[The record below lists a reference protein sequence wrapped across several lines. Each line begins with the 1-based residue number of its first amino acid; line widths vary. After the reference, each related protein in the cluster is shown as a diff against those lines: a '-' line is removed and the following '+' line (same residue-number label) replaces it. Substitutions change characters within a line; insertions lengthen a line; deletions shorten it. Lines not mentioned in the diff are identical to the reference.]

1 MRYAT
6 PLLFAL
12 ASTLFL
18 GADCRKSEV
27 ACIDWSGRTLDLQA
41 YDWAECSTANAQVCS
56 GLQLPD
62 RVTLRILDEPVQLRE
77 LQCEMPRAE
86 LVAGDFPNLEFLGP
100 ADATLVVSGDFAVA
114 ESVRIRD
121 TECYGRFFIAAAR
134 IGDTSRGNRQFW
146 VTPGD
151 GATTW
156 AFGYRFVPND
166 SDACADIQADCTNE
180 CFAEVSAVE

>member
-1 MRYAT
+1 MRRIT
-6 PLLFAL
+6 RLVLAL

-18 GADCRKSEV
+18 GADCRKPEV
-27 ACIDWSGRTLDLQA
+27 ACIDWSGRTLEMTLPNWEEYSDYPSYA
-41 YDWAECSTANAQVCS
+41 CSA
-56 GLQLPD
+56 LDLPD
-62 RVTLRILDEPVQLRE
+62 RVVLRILDESVQL
-77 LQCEMPRAE
+77 QCGMPRAE
-86 LVAGDFPNLEFLGP
+86 LVEGDFPNLEFLGP

-156 AFGYRFVPND
+156 AFGYRVVPND
-166 SDACADIQADCTNE
+166 ADACGDIQADCTNE
-180 CFAEVSAVE
+180 CFAEVGLVE